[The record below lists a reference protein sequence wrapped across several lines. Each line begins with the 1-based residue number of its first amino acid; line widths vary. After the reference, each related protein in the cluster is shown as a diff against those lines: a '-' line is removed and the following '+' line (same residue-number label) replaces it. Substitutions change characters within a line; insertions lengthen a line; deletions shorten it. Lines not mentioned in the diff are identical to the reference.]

1 MVSNFEIRSRYTV
14 TGQKKSCGSLSSQER
29 GKKLKN
35 CVLLNHSRSFKFGYQ
50 GPQVVW
56 PSSLTR
62 VKDQS
67 QKHWVSCLLWSFSC
81 LGMQLDR
88 GGRAKIY
95 DLRNNTERYGEDIYI
110 YIERDRERE
119 RSMICWMSQWQ
130 KGTQTQTLLKTL
142 HVGLWRMFPF
152 SSQTSGSFLCGWGS
166 TGSTW
171 CSWPYHVLTWPQWK
185 TVKRGDKLN
194 VGFGLDAFLQR
205 PPGRHR
211 TRGPR

>member
-119 RSMICWMSQWQ
+119 RDLWYVECRSDRRALRLKHFWKRSMLVFGGCFPSARKPLAVSYVAGDRLDPHGVVGHAMCWH
-130 KGTQTQTLLKTL
+130 G
-142 HVGLWRMFPF
+142 RNE
-152 SSQTSGSFLCGWGS
+152 
-166 TGSTW
+166 
-171 CSWPYHVLTWPQWK
+171 
-185 TVKRGDKLN
+185 KR
-194 VGFGLDAFLQR
+194 
-205 PPGRHR
+205 
-211 TRGPR
+211 